1 MIIITTHNGGQKYLC
16 FVGVKGSW
24 FALVQVCWTK
34 VPMLR
39 GSERFVVY
47 ISTSSVDKSTYVTRE

>member
-1 MIIITTHNGGQKYLC
+1 M
-16 FVGVKGSW
+16 KGSW

-47 ISTSSVDKSTYVTRE
+47 ISPSSVDKSTYVTRE